1 MFPTY
6 DRETL
11 LRFAL
16 ATMRNRMDVDVSPGT
31 FWYRLAESWAE
42 ALTSLSGYQKHIAAQ
57 ILPSTAETAALERHA
72 RVRGLSRKQPRR
84 AEGLV
89 DFELTDE

>member
-16 ATMRNRMDVDVSPGT
+16 NTMRNRMDVDVSPGT

-42 ALTSLSGYQKHIAAQ
+42 ALTSLSGYQQHVALQ
-57 ILPSTAETAALERHA
+57 ILPSTAETAALERHG
-72 RVRGLSRKQPRR
+72 RVRGLTRKQARA
-84 AEGLV
+84 AEGIV
-89 DFELTDE
+89 SNELTAE

>member
-6 DRETL
+6 SRETL

-16 ATMRNRMDVDVSPGT
+16 ATMHNRMDVDVSPGT

-42 ALTSLSGYQKHIAAQ
+42 ALTSLSGYQKHLAAQ
-57 ILPSTAETAALERHA
+57 ILPSSAETSALERHG
-72 RVRGLSRKQPRR
+72 RVRGLARKDARQ
-84 AEGLV
+84 AEGIV
-89 DFELTDE
+89 SIELTEE